1 MNSTMKK
8 PIYITSQ
15 DNVRL
20 TRLLQEARRMTKS
33 DRGDLDA
40 LEEEL
45 ERAVVVAPA
54 EIPPEVITM
63 NSTAELLDLDSG
75 EAVLL
80 TLVFPQD
87 ADIDA
92 NKISILAPIGAG
104 MLGYNVGDEFEW
116 NVPDGLRRMKVMR
129 IDYQPEASGDFDR

>member
-1 MNSTMKK
+1 MKN

-15 DNVRL
+15 DNLRL
-20 TRLLQEARRMTKS
+20 TRLLQEARQMEKR
-33 DRGDLDA
+33 DRGDLGA
-40 LEEEL
+40 LEKEL

-92 NKISILAPIGAG
+92 KKISILAPIGAG
-104 MLGYNVGDEFEW
+104 MLGYKVGDEFEW
-116 NVPDGLRRMKVMR
+116 QVPGGLRRMKVIR
-129 IDYQPEASGDFDR
+129 IDYQPEAAGDFDR